1 MDRVEGWPQEAAVC
15 FGSVMHARRFPAQ
28 NRFVYPL
35 FYLRLPLTRLEALDG
50 PLFGVNRPRPIS
62 FRYRDHGA
70 RDGSHPLVWVR
81 RVLARAGVAA
91 DGEVV
96 LQTMPRLFGFVF
108 NPVSFWFCHDR
119 AGELRAVL
127 CEVNNTFGERHNYLV
142 AHPDGR
148 PIRPGETLRADKV
161 FHVSPFFPV
170 RGEYRFRFSRRGRV
184 GAVAIDY
191 HEGGRLALAT
201 RLSGAEHPL
210 AAGMLARALTQFP
223 LMTLAVVARI
233 HWQALRLWLR
243 HVPFH
248 RKPEPPL
255 EQTTR

>member
-1 MDRVEGWPQEAAVC
+1 MDAWSLDPSVC
-15 FGSVMHARRFPAQ
+15 FGSVMHARVSPAR
-28 NRFVYPL
+28 NRFTYPL
-35 FYLRLPLTRLEALDG
+35 FFLRLPLSRLDALGGTLLGID
-50 PLFGVNRPRPIS
+50 RPRPLS
-62 FRYRDHGA
+62 LRFRDHGE
-70 RDGSHPLVWVR
+70 RDGSHPLAWAR
-81 RVLARAGVAA
+81 RVLDGAGIVA

-119 AGELRAVL
+119 TGELRAVL

-148 PIRPGETLRADKV
+148 AIRPGETLRADKV

-170 RGEYRFRFSRRGRV
+170 RGEYRFRFDRRGRI
-184 GAVAIDY
+184 GAVTIDY
-191 HEGGRLALAT
+191 YEGGRLALAT
-201 RLSGAEHPL
+201 RVSGQERPFG
-210 AAGMLARALTQFP
+210 AGTLARALAQFP